1 MRSGQVSLTT
11 MKLVLA
17 SHVAGPVVAVL
28 GTVAKPLFEASVV
41 RAGVIA
47 VARVVVRVNG
57 ERLLAAFSHRNAEAG
72 GGTLPVAS
80 WTGCKHRCN
89 DVTSCCTVPCA
100 IPFCQAEFRTS
111 TEIQILNSFTVLSV
125 YMCVKNVFNTYF
137 YCFYSKKDNKY
148 HN

>member
-72 GGTLPVAS
+72 GGTLPETS
-80 WTGCKHRCN
+80 WTAFIKHIMAQVSSQCT
-89 DVTSCCTVPCA
+89 TSCGRIHVHV
-100 IPFCQAEFRTS
+100 R
-111 TEIQILNSFTVLSV
+111 L
-125 YMCVKNVFNTYF
+125 
-137 YCFYSKKDNKY
+137 
-148 HN
+148 